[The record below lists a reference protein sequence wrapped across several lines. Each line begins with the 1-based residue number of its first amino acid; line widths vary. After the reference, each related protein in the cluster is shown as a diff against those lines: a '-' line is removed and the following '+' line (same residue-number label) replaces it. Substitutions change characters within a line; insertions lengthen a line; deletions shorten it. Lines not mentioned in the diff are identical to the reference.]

1 MTILSGLHKTAC
13 PDASNARRKRC
24 KKRLAPGLGLGAVAL
39 AALTPIVLASG
50 AKADPIDMTTLPPF
64 YEPEPDVFVPG
75 PVPGFSVTATA
86 NLLTVTGEKN
96 LPATSGLTTFN
107 GPFPAFPQTITGDFS
122 ATVTSTVSQ
131 YAVGGLSAGF
141 GASFAA
147 INFDSGRLYTQGGL
161 DGSAGVIFTHQS
173 TPISAITVQITR
185 SGADLNFNAAIG
197 GDPLQHLF
205 TLTKTTVLEPNVFS
219 FDSGGT
225 VGVDAT
231 STTTYTNFVVQT
243 FAPSSISGVSGGL
256 AAEPEKLPSRTIGS
270 VSGDIGAADESS
282 VYFSFYWQA
291 AGDFAASVG
300 VPDAAA
306 IDDLAPSYLFDL
318 CAGRSC
324 GPAFESVSADKNN
337 GYQNELSWDDLA
349 AGYYTV
355 GIIAEGAAVDPPY
368 SVVFATPVIG
378 GSVSSVPEPTTWT
391 MLIVGFAGVC
401 SFRWLQSSKRSQT
414 CLVGRTTVD
423 TEKNWVWPV
432 GRDRIFVPS
441 SAPRDYGDSLGLR
454 GLR

>member
-1 MTILSGLHKTAC
+1 MTILSGLDKTAC

-50 AKADPIDMTTLPPF
+50 AKADPIDMTTLPSF
-64 YEPEPDVFVPG
+64 YEPSPLDFVPG

-96 LPATSGLTTFN
+96 LPVTSGLTTFN
-107 GPFPAFPQTITGDFS
+107 GPFPASPQMITGDFS
-122 ATVTSTVSQ
+122 ATVTSTVSK
-131 YAVGGLSAGF
+131 YAGGGLSAGF
-141 GASFAA
+141 GTGLDSSYAG
-147 INFDSGRLYTQGGL
+147 IDFDSGHLRTIGGL
-161 DGSAGVIFTHQS
+161 DGAAGVTFTNLS

-197 GDPLQHLF
+197 DHPFKTLF
-205 TLTKTTVLEPNVFS
+205 TLTKTTVLEPTLFTT
-219 FDSGGT
+219 DSYGT

-243 FAPSSISGVSGGL
+243 FAPASITGVSGGT
-256 AAEPEKLPSRTIGS
+256 AAEPEHLPSRTIAS
-270 VSGDIGAADESS
+270 VSGDIGAQVA
-282 VYFSFYWQA
+282 FSFYWQG

-300 VPDAAA
+300 VPNAGV
-306 IDDLAPSYLFDL
+306 IPGLAPSYKFDL
-318 CAGRSC
+318 CAGLSC
-324 GPAFESVSADKNN
+324 GPAFESVSADKSN

-349 AGYYTV
+349 KGYYTV
-355 GIIAEGAAVDPPY
+355 DIIAEGAAPDPPY

-401 SFRWLQSSKRSQT
+401 AFRWLQSSKRSQT
-414 CLVGRTTVD
+414 CLVGRTSVD
-423 TEKNWVWPV
+423 TEKNWV
-432 GRDRIFVPS
+432 
-441 SAPRDYGDSLGLR
+441 
-454 GLR
+454 